1 MADLKAQAAAYVD
14 ALAERGSPRIV
25 ADHRRDIEVQF
36 VSGEIMGGSGTPRQN
51 SGHPRVTG
59 SGGFKRR
66 LTDAIDKMPQP
77 RSRCPARPARKSLSR
92 SRPNFCNSERE
103 EETLIDPSE
112 EGGGPI
118 ILRRLD
124 ADPRAILCIEMSRR
138 AWASKPER
146 VRPGDQPGERPVTE
160 NELIA
165 LTSAKADLQYPL
177 VSKHQPA
184 KGGLPDCTDPTRAR
198 STRR

>member
-1 MADLKAQAAAYVD
+1 MQASIPMADLKAQAAAYVD

-77 RSRCPARPARKSLSR
+77 PFTMSSKARAQK
-92 SRPNFCNSERE
+92 
-103 EETLIDPSE
+103 
-112 EGGGPI
+112 
-118 ILRRLD
+118 
-124 ADPRAILCIEMSRR
+124 
-138 AWASKPER
+138 
-146 VRPGDQPGERPVTE
+146 
-160 NELIA
+160 LIA
-165 LTSAKADLQYPL
+165 LEAELLQ
-177 VSKHQPA
+177 
-184 KGGLPDCTDPTRAR
+184 
-198 STRR
+198 